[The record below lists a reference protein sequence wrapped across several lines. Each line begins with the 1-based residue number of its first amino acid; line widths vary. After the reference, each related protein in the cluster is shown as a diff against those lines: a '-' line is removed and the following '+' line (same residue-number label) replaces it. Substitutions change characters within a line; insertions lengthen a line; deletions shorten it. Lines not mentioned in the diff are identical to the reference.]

1 MDEMK
6 NATVEWFVNFAQ
18 MDLERLGP
26 GDRAKLEVEAK
37 ENLFPSIPLPIA
49 GVKVETKFKTGTEI
63 KQDLPDLQEWIN
75 YIDARHPQRGPVIE
89 KLPERGTPQYWSFIV
104 ESQKNVH
111 DALKKYSGEFRIDE
125 SFSQAFYFF
134 IGGEKFEFIIV
145 PMMEKHS
152 DYAVIKLNMALDG
165 LPVTCLQNCQSCKRL
180 FFNPSQRK
188 MKYCS
193 TKCLWRFNTQKRRT
207 AMGIGYKPQQENM
220 QRVKRVRDLNKKMES
235 NARIRT
241 KVDK

>member
-1 MDEMK
+1 MDEKK
-6 NATVEWFVNFAQ
+6 NTTVEWYVNFAQ
-18 MDLERLGP
+18 MDLETLGP
-26 GDRAKLEVEAK
+26 GDRAKLEVEAR
-37 ENLFPSIPLPIA
+37 EYLFPSIPLPIA
-49 GVKVETKFKTGTEI
+49 RVKYETKFKTATGI
-63 KQDLPDLQEWIN
+63 KPDLPDLQAWI
-75 YIDARHPQRGPVIE
+75 DFLDTSTTRRGPRIE
-89 KLPERGTPQYWSFIV
+89 KLPERGTPQYWSLIR

-165 LPVTCLQNCQSCKRL
+165 QPVTCLQNCQSCGRL

-193 TKCLWRFNTQKRRT
+193 TKCLWRFNTQKKRQADRASMTSSGRRSREVSK
-207 AMGIGYKPQQENM
+207 GRK
-220 QRVKRVRDLNKKMES
+220 
-235 NARIRT
+235 
-241 KVDK
+241 